1 MMNIMNVRKNLI
13 IAVVWLFALSVL
25 VIAQGPSPRKGP
37 PGFDPQIGRPDHGPG
52 LPFPPDHG
60 LSILSPDMR
69 FDGKVVKG
77 APYSATAVTESTQ
90 TLSNG
95 ARITHKT
102 TASIYRDSEGRTR
115 REMTLDRVGPF
126 ATADEPTQLIFIND
140 PVAGVHYILD
150 QRSHTARKMAA
161 PPDDRTPRRP
171 PSERASERASD
182 KSPER
187 AHGKAPGE
195 SKTESLGKQA
205 IEGVEAEGV
214 RSVITIPEGR
224 IGNDRPIEIV
234 SERWDSSE
242 LQTVVLSKHN
252 DPRFGETVY
261 RLTNINRAEPAQ
273 ALFEVPADYKVEEG
287 RPGGFFG
294 DRRMKRPGDR

>member
-1 MMNIMNVRKNLI
+1 MNVRKNLI
-13 IAVVWLFALSVL
+13 IAIIWLFALSVL
-25 VIAQGPSPRKGP
+25 VIAQDQSPRKGP
-37 PGFDPQIGRPDHGPG
+37 PGFGPPIGGPDHGPG
-52 LPFPPDHG
+52 RQFPPDHA
-60 LSILSPDMR
+60 LSILSPEMR

-77 APYSATAVTESTQ
+77 APYSATAITESVQ

-95 ARITHKT
+95 ARITNKT
-102 TASIYRDSEGRTR
+102 TSSIYRDSEGRTR
-115 REMTLDRVGPF
+115 REMTLDRIGPF

-140 PVAGVHYILD
+140 PVAGVHYVLD

-161 PPDDRTPRRP
+161 PTGGGPRRRP
-171 PSERASERASD
+171 PAERAAERAPD
-182 KSPER
+182 R
-187 AHGKAPGE
+187 APGKAHSEG
-195 SKTESLGKQA
+195 KTESLGKQV

-214 RSVITIPEGR
+214 RSVITIPEGK

-234 SERWDSSE
+234 SERWDSPE

-273 ALFEVPADYKVEEG
+273 TLFEVPADYKVEEG
-287 RPGGFFG
+287 QPGGFFRG
-294 DRRMKRPGDR
+294 RPMKRPGDR

>member
-1 MMNIMNVRKNLI
+1 MNIRKNLI

-25 VIAQGPSPRKGP
+25 VVAQGQPRRKSP
-37 PGFDPQIGRPDHGPG
+37 PGLGQPTERAGQGPG
-52 LPFPPDHG
+52 RPFPPDHD
-60 LSILSPDMR
+60 LNILSPEMR

-77 APYSATAVTESTQ
+77 APYSATAITESAQ

-102 TASIYRDSEGRTR
+102 TALIYRDSEGRTR
-115 REMTLDRVGPF
+115 REVTLDSVGPF
-126 ATADEPTQLIFIND
+126 ATAGEPAQLIFIND

-150 QRSHTARKMAA
+150 QRSHSARKMAA
-161 PPDDRTPRRP
+161 PSGARPPHHP
-171 PSERASERASD
+171 PSE
-182 KSPER
+182 
-187 AHGKAPGE
+187 KAPAE
-195 SKTESLGKQA
+195 SKTESLGKQV

-234 SERWDSSE
+234 SERWNSPD
-242 LQTVVLSKHN
+242 LQTVVMSKHN

-273 ALFEVPADYKVEEG
+273 TLFDVPADYKVEEG

-294 DRRMKRPGDR
+294 GPQSRRMKKPGDQ

>member
-1 MMNIMNVRKNLI
+1 MNVRKNLI
-13 IAVVWLFALSVL
+13 IAVIWLFALSVL
-25 VIAQGPSPRKGP
+25 VVAQDPPPRKGP
-37 PGFDPQIGRPDHGPG
+37 PGFGPPIDG
-52 LPFPPDHG
+52 PNHMPRRPFPPDPA
-60 LSILSPDMR
+60 LSILSPEMR

-77 APYSATAVTESTQ
+77 APYSATAITESAQ

-95 ARITHKT
+95 ARITHKM

-115 REMTLDRVGPF
+115 REMTLDRIGPF
-126 ATADEPTQLIFIND
+126 ATANEPTPLIFIND
-140 PVAGVHYILD
+140 PVAGVHYVLD

-161 PPDDRTPRRP
+161 PPIDRSPRRP
-171 PSERASERASD
+171 L
-182 KSPER
+182 PER
-187 AHGKAPGE
+187 ATERAPGKTPAE
-195 SKTESLGKQA
+195 GNTESLGKQV

-234 SERWDSSE
+234 SERWVSPE

-261 RLTNINRAEPAQ
+261 RLTNINRAEPAPM
-273 ALFEVPADYKVEEG
+273 LFEVPADYKVEEG
-287 RPGGFFG
+287 HPKGFFG
-294 DRRMKRPGDR
+294 GRRMKKPGDR

>member
-60 LSILSPDMR
+60 LSILSPEMR

-126 ATADEPTQLIFIND
+126 ATADEPAQLIFIND

-171 PSERASERASD
+171 PSERASE

>member
-1 MMNIMNVRKNLI
+1 MNIRKNLI
-13 IAVVWLFALSVL
+13 IAIVWLLALGVL
-25 VIAQGPSPRKGP
+25 VSAQDPSPRKRP
-37 PGFDPQIGRPDHGPG
+37 PGFGPPIGEPGQGPG
-52 LPFPPDHG
+52 RPFPPDHA
-60 LSILSPDMR
+60 LNILSPEMR

-77 APYSATAVTESTQ
+77 APYSATTITESAQ

-115 REMTLDRVGPF
+115 REATLDSVGPF
-126 ATADEPTQLIFIND
+126 ATAGEPAQLIFIND

-150 QRSHTARKMAA
+150 QRNHTARKMAA
-161 PPDDRTPRRP
+161 PPGNRAPHRRP
-171 PSERASERASD
+171 PEKTSA
-182 KSPER
+182 
-187 AHGKAPGE
+187 E
-195 SKTESLGKQA
+195 SKTESLGKQV

-224 IGNDRPIEIV
+224 IGNDRPLEII
-234 SERWDSSE
+234 SERWDSPE

-273 ALFEVPADYKVEEG
+273 TLFEAPADYKIEEG
-287 RPGGFFG
+287 GRGGFFG
-294 DRRMKRPGDR
+294 GPPMRRMKKPGDR

>member
-13 IAVVWLFALSVL
+13 IAIIWLFALSVL
-25 VIAQGPSPRKGP
+25 VIAQGQSPRKGP
-37 PGFDPQIGRPDHGPG
+37 PGFDPPTGRADHGPG
-52 LPFPPDHG
+52 RPFPPDHA
-60 LSILSPDMR
+60 LSILSPEMR

-77 APYSATAVTESTQ
+77 APYSATASTESVQ
-90 TLSNG
+90 TLPNG
-95 ARITHKT
+95 ARITHKM
-102 TASIYRDSEGRTR
+102 TASVYRDSEGRTR
-115 REMTLDRVGPF
+115 REMTLDRIGPF
-126 ATADEPTQLIFIND
+126 ATADEPAQLIFIND

-171 PSERASERASD
+171 PSEKASE

-294 DRRMKRPGDR
+294 GPPMRRPGDR

>member
-1 MMNIMNVRKNLI
+1 M
-13 IAVVWLFALSVL
+13 IAYYLAFCVERSRDRA
-25 VIAQGPSPRKGP
+25 
-37 PGFDPQIGRPDHGPG
+37 RPAATERRLRASARRSGGSRIRDLAARFRPIT
-52 LPFPPDHG
+52 LM
-60 LSILSPDMR
+60 SILSPEMR

-77 APYSATAVTESTQ
+77 APYSATAITESAQ

-102 TASIYRDSEGRTR
+102 SASIYRDSEGRTR
-115 REMTLDRVGPF
+115 REMTLDRIGPF
-126 ATADEPTQLIFIND
+126 ATADEPAQLIFIND
-140 PVAGVHYILD
+140 PVAGINYVLD

-161 PPDDRTPRRP
+161 PPGDGPRRRP
-171 PSERASERASD
+171 PFERA
-182 KSPER
+182 PER
-187 AHGKAPGE
+187 APEKASAEGKTESPGKQWAE
-195 SKTESLGKQA
+195 GKTESLGKQV

-234 SERWDSSE
+234 SERWDSPE

-273 ALFEVPADYKVEEG
+273 TLFEVPADYKVEEG
-287 RPGGFFG
+287 HPGGFFG
-294 DRRMKRPGDR
+294 APGE

>member
-1 MMNIMNVRKNLI
+1 MNVRKNLI

-60 LSILSPDMR
+60 LSILSPEMR

-252 DPRFGETVY
+252 DPRFGESVY

>member
-1 MMNIMNVRKNLI
+1 
-13 IAVVWLFALSVL
+13 
-25 VIAQGPSPRKGP
+25 
-37 PGFDPQIGRPDHGPG
+37 
-52 LPFPPDHG
+52 
-60 LSILSPDMR
+60 MR

-77 APYSATAVTESTQ
+77 APYSATAITESVQ

-115 REMTLDRVGPF
+115 REMTLDRIGPF

-140 PVAGVHYILD
+140 PVAGVHYMLD

-161 PPDDRTPRRP
+161 PPEDMPRRRP
-171 PSERASERASD
+171 PGERAPDRAPEKAHSEA
-182 KSPER
+182 
-187 AHGKAPGE
+187 
-195 SKTESLGKQA
+195 KTESLGKQV

-214 RSVITIPEGR
+214 RSVITIPEGK

-234 SERWDSSE
+234 SERWDSPE

-273 ALFEVPADYKVEEG
+273 TLFEVPADYKVEEG
-287 RPGGFFG
+287 QPGGFFG
-294 DRRMKRPGDR
+294 GRPMTRPGDR

>member
-1 MMNIMNVRKNLI
+1 
-13 IAVVWLFALSVL
+13 
-25 VIAQGPSPRKGP
+25 
-37 PGFDPQIGRPDHGPG
+37 
-52 LPFPPDHG
+52 
-60 LSILSPDMR
+60 
-69 FDGKVVKG
+69 
-77 APYSATAVTESTQ
+77 
-90 TLSNG
+90 
-95 ARITHKT
+95 
-102 TASIYRDSEGRTR
+102 
-115 REMTLDRVGPF
+115 MTLDRIGPF

-161 PPDDRTPRRP
+161 PPQDRPRRRP
-171 PSERASERASD
+171 PGERAPDRAPEKAHSE
-182 KSPER
+182 
-187 AHGKAPGE
+187 G
-195 SKTESLGKQA
+195 KTESLGKQV

-214 RSVITIPEGR
+214 RSVITIPEGK

-234 SERWDSSE
+234 SERWDSPE

-273 ALFEVPADYKVEEG
+273 TLFEVSADYKVEEG

-294 DRRMKRPGDR
+294 GPRMKRPGDR

>member
-1 MMNIMNVRKNLI
+1 MSIRKNIMIAI
-13 IAVVWLFALSVL
+13 ILLFALSVL
-25 VIAQGPSPRKGP
+25 VIAQSQSPRKAP
-37 PGFDPQIGRPDHGPG
+37 AGFDPSVAGQGQRPGPR
-52 LPFPPDHG
+52 FPPDHA
-60 LSILSPDMR
+60 LNILSPEMR

-77 APYSATAVTESTQ
+77 APYSATAVTESVQ

-95 ARITHKT
+95 ARITHKS

-115 REMTLDRVGPF
+115 REVTLDSIGPF
-126 ATADEPTQLIFIND
+126 ATAGEPAQLIFIND

-150 QRSHTARKMAA
+150 QRNHTARKMTA
-161 PPDDRTPRRP
+161 PTEDGNKPQRRP
-171 PSERASERASD
+171 PHE
-182 KSPER
+182 
-187 AHGKAPGE
+187 KAPAE

-224 IGNDRPIEIV
+224 IGNDRPLEIT
-234 SERWDSSE
+234 SERWDSAE
-242 LQTVVLSKHN
+242 LQTVVMSKHN
-252 DPRFGETVY
+252 DPRFGESVY

-273 ALFEVPADYKVEEG
+273 TLFEVPADYKLEEG

-294 DRRMKRPGDR
+294 GPPMRRMKKPGDR